1 MIEFESIDLL
11 KPSRLQKDEDIDMV
25 GEKKRLMIAC
35 VH

>member
-25 GEKKRLMIAC
+25 GKKND
-35 VH
+35 